1 MVNIAG
7 ILRGYPRGT
16 KLYSPIFGDC
26 TLVKA
31 LDDVIEIRP
40 CASDDMCLFYPD
52 GTYVKSGEC
61 LLFPS
66 KEQRDWSLFQKPFKE
81 GDVISNGHFIAIFCK
96 FECGHLYYHCW
107 CHKTKEYTKFK
118 TDFGIGFIND
128 YTYATEEEKQ
138 KLFDAI
144 RENGYRWNAE
154 TKTLEKLI
162 EPKFNVGDKI
172 INRNSISNP
181 WIVSSVSSEYY
192 GLKLPKDSE
201 AIGVLPVSE
210 QDDWELVPKKFDIS
224 TLKPF
229 DKVLARCSTLEHWHI
244 QFFEKYNKQYGA
256 KYPFVCMCG
265 NKYSQCLPYEGNEHL
280 LDTTNDCDEYYK
292 NW

>member
-7 ILRGYPRGT
+7 ILRGCPRGT

-40 CASDDMCLFYPD
+40 CASENTHLFYPD

-81 GDVISNGHFIAIFCK
+81 GDVISNEHFIAIFCK
-96 FECGHLYYHCW
+96 FEFGHLYYHCW
-107 CHKTKEYTKFK
+107 CHKTKEDTKFK
-118 TDFGIGFIND
+118 TDFGMGFID
-128 YTYATEEEKQ
+128 EFTYATEEEKE
-138 KLFDAI
+138 KLFKAI
-144 RENGYRWNAE
+144 KDYGYRWNDE
-154 TKTLEKLI
+154 TKTLEKLP

-172 INRNSISNP
+172 INRNSISSS
-181 WIVSSVSSEYY
+181 WVVSSVSSEYY
-192 GLKLPKDSE
+192 GLKFLKDSE
-201 AIGVLPVSE
+201 HIGVLPVSE
-210 QDDWELVPKKFDIS
+210 QDNWELVPKKFDIT

-229 DKVLARCSTLEHWHI
+229 DKVLVRDFDNTPWEIEFFSRLLDGKHFKCLDVSYI
-244 QFFEKYNKQYGA
+244 Q
-256 KYPFVCMCG
+256 CI
-265 NKYSQCLPYEGNEHL
+265 PYEGNEYL
-280 LDTTNDCDEYYK
+280 LSKTDDCDEYYK